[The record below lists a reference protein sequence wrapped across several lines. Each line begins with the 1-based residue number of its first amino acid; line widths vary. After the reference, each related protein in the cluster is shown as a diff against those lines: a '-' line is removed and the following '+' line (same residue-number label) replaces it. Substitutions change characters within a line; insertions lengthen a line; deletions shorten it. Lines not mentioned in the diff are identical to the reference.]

1 MDKRLVDEINK
12 QITYEFY
19 SAFLYL
25 SMASYCAENDLPG
38 FESWFKVQ
46 KDEEEFHANK
56 FLDYLH
62 ERDEHAIITGFDNPP
77 EEFTSLLDA
86 LEKSLEHEKFVTSRI
101 SFLLDIA
108 YDIKDYAAIE
118 FLNWFIKEQ
127 IEEESSFN
135 TLIGQVKL
143 IGDKGPG
150 IFQLD
155 REAGARVFTPPI
167 A

>member
-1 MDKRLVDEINK
+1 MDKRLVEEINK

-38 FESWFKVQ
+38 FENWFKVQ

-56 FLDYLH
+56 FLNYLH

-108 YDIKDYAAIE
+108 YELKDYAAIE

-150 IFQLD
+150 VFQLD
-155 REAGARVFTPPI
+155 REAGTRVFTPPI